1 MEWVYVGQARPEG
14 PRVGD
19 GDGDGDGA
27 ASLSPADRGFAGA
40 L

>member
-14 PRVGD
+14 PRA

-27 ASLSPADRGFAGA
+27 ARLSLADRGFAGA